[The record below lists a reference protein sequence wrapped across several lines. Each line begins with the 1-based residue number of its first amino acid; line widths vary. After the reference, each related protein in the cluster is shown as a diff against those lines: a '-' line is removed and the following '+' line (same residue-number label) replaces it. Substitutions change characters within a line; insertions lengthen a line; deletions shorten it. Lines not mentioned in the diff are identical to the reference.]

1 MSLRPYRADEC
12 ACRDD
17 DHSTDVL
24 RLGVSGSPEK
34 EGERKAYEREH
45 PNQS

>member
-1 MSLRPYRADEC
+1 MGLRPYRADEC

-17 DHSTDVL
+17 NHSTDVV
-24 RLGVSGSPEK
+24 RLGVFGPPEK
-34 EGERKAYEREH
+34 EGERKTYERER